1 MAMYILVSVYQ
12 HKTIAEIADMMQA
25 NLLTLDDINTYQSWV
40 CREDHF
46 ELDEHNAAAE
56 ELERRWNANN
66 SDPACD
72 KLCRIPA
79 YIHEDATRS
88 LWSAENAFD
97 IDTALTDGATFK
109 KNIFMMRNLFFHIA
123 IITGTPQILK
133 QENVTLS
140 EDAGRRKGI
149 SAKVVPKKKR
159 ITLIPK
165 VVCPGNA
172 RKYDLRVA
180 GRRNALGS
188 ILSRRRC
195 EWLSGAAASFAVIFR
210 HNTHT
215 GPNYRMPLLESTH
228 DPQCKAGCLEKHT
241 NKRMTVAAQRAQ
253 RSMTGYYTGYIQKRQ
268 PVGKFELKQ
277 AALNLQ

>member
-1 MAMYILVSVYQ
+1 M
-12 HKTIAEIADMMQA
+12 
-25 NLLTLDDINTYQSWV
+25 
-40 CREDHF
+40 
-46 ELDEHNAAAE
+46 DEHNAALE
-56 ELERRWNANN
+56 DLERRWNANN

-79 YIHEDATRS
+79 YIHQDSTRS
-88 LWSAENAFD
+88 LWSTENSFD
-97 IDTALTDGATFK
+97 IDTALNDGATFK
-109 KNIFMMRNLFFHIA
+109 DKYFQDAQFVFSHCHHHWHPKDPKTGERHPIRGCRTKKGNLC
-123 IITGTPQILK
+123 K
-133 QENVTLS
+133 
-140 EDAGRRKGI
+140 GRF
-149 SAKVVPKKKR
+149 PHKKR

-195 EWLSGAAASFAVIFR
+195 GWLSGTAASFAVIFR

-215 GPNYRMPLLESTH
+215 GPNYRVPLLQNTH

-241 NKRMTVAAQRAQ
+241 NKRMTIAAQRAQ
-253 RSMTGYYTGYIQKRQ
+253 RNTTGYYSGYIQKRQ
-268 PVGKFELKQ
+268 PVGKFELRQ
-277 AALNLQ
+277 AALNLNI